1 MSGTTFHVIQTT
13 GTFQVGE
20 TISSNIS
27 EDLVVQLLVELL
39 LYTELLL
46 LFILEWKMLIRC
58 IVKILVRITSQ
69 IFFRCKTVGFG
80 YSRYI
85 IKSVGGSFTMLQVRG
100 TNTGFNSDLK
110 VGDLVEVMDTGGTV
124 RRFEVGQINSDTLF
138 TTVETFPV
146 TVLLNNSKSSIKT

>member
-1 MSGTTFHVIQTT
+1 MEDAHSLYSKNSGA
-13 GTFQVGE
+13 
-20 TISSNIS
+20 
-27 EDLVVQLLVELL
+27 D
-39 LYTELLL
+39 Y
-46 LFILEWKMLIRC
+46 
-58 IVKILVRITSQ
+58 ITD
-69 IFFRCKTVGFG
+69 IFPFGLCKTVGGFG

-85 IKSVGGSFTMLQVRG
+85 IKSGLKGGSFTMLQVRG

-146 TVLLNNSKSSIKT
+146 TVSGVLNNSKSSIKT